1 MLPAPAL
8 RSIHSA
14 QCCCTFIGCACTR
27 MSCICSHLPT
37 IALNRWFDKWA
48 EYASFRRGTNG
59 EPATVCSPLKIQHI
73 APRPGAIDNSP
84 LLDAQG
90 SNLREGLSEGQDFT
104 VINKETWELL
114 HKWCVEGWAS
124 CNTARV
130 VCWSYILFG
139 SAQDI
144 MHLAAC
150 ACYLM
155 PLPCSSVGFTCR
167 YTGGPEI
174 LRECAVEGEAE
185 GGDRKV
191 VAAVYFLRLTVH
203 CSSNTESRACI
214 VVSKQVRN

>member
-1 MLPAPAL
+1 
-8 RSIHSA
+8 
-14 QCCCTFIGCACTR
+14 

-84 LLDAQG
+84 LLDAQS

-114 HKWCVEGWAS
+114 HKWCVEDWQCATLHVGVPGHAS
-124 CNTARV
+124 C
-130 VCWSYILFG
+130 WST
-139 SAQDI
+139 QDF
-144 MHLAAC
+144 MQLAAC
-150 ACYLM
+150 TMHLM
-155 PLPCSSVGFTCR
+155 PTPCSSDASTCR

-174 LRECAVEGEAE
+174 FRECAVEGEAE

-203 CSSNTESRACI
+203 RSSNAESRACI
-214 VVSKQVRN
+214 VVSKQVRD